1 MSLILAAIL
10 FMSAICLPTHVPP
23 SPPLLLVGC
32 LVYGFTWGAH
42 HASQRILLWRSL
54 RSRLPATEALL
65 QASQALPLLLLLFLS
80 SVTPRATAYL
90 STASLAISPLILLL
104 LPRKC
109 KRRGEKAATTR
120 ERKREAGDLGEMDE
134 EERAAENVSEKQALW
149 HGDLQGITSCNK
161 V

>member
-1 MSLILAAIL
+1 M
-10 FMSAICLPTHVPP
+10 
-23 SPPLLLVGC
+23 G
-32 LVYGFTWGAH
+32 
-42 HASQRILLWRSL
+42 
-54 RSRLPATEALL
+54 TEALL

-90 STASLAISPLILLL
+90 STTSLAISPLILLL

-161 V
+161 VSNCVLLDEYRHNLSAALGHLPGDE